1 LRADTAARR
10 KNGDKN
16 MKNWIN
22 RGALWFAI
30 KRLLLLIV
38 IAVGFLSGLQALST
52 QQTQPLPTTIIK
64 QTYQLPGYVIAL
76 PADEA
81 GDTGVIEQSATLHFV
96 AVRFEHKTGAIWA
109 VIPEHC
115 PTPQPEEM
123 VVVEFHALNAEWTL
137 LDQKAEPQHQA
148 QVPAIRCPEPE
159 RDPYER
165 P

>member
-1 LRADTAARR
+1 
-10 KNGDKN
+10 
-16 MKNWIN
+16 MKSK
-22 RGALWFAI
+22 GSELWFAA
-30 KRLLLLIV
+30 KRLALLAG
-38 IAVGFLSGLQALST
+38 IALMFLLGIQALSKPINRE
-52 QQTQPLPTTIIK
+52 PLPTTIIQ

-81 GDTGVIEQSATLHFV
+81 GNTGVIEQSATLHFV
-96 AVRFEHKTGAIWA
+96 AVRFEHKSGAIWA
-109 VIPEHC
+109 LIPEHC
-115 PTPQPEEM
+115 PVPQPEEM

-148 QVPAIRCPEPE
+148 QVPAIRCREPE